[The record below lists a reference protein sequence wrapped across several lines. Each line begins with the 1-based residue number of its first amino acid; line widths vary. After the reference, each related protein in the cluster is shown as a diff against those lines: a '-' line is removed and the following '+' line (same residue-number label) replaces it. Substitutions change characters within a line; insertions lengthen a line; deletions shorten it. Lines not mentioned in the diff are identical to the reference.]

1 VVVVLAT
8 LAGFGSHY
16 GRAYW
21 IKAQGIT
28 LVPME
33 ARPVAPVPFYLQN
46 DPQWADDS
54 LGASPYRMRGSGCL
68 VACLAAAANGL
79 GVDTNPARLNE
90 AFGAKG
96 VYTPAGEVIWMN
108 IKEAVPGV
116 DYEYS
121 RVFGAAT
128 IQDDLAEGR
137 LPIVKVKYRGS
148 GAAHWLLVVGAAED
162 DFLVMDPLNAER
174 TPLRL
179 STHGKCTRT
188 GCWCRERRSPELVRP
203 SRVFTAPVRNRPPSV
218 SAWGSKHLLGLLSK
232 AGNTLVEAFE

>member
-1 VVVVLAT
+1 MILAI

-21 IKAQGIT
+21 IKSQGVM
-28 LVPME
+28 LVPKE
-33 ARPVAPVPFYLQN
+33 AHPVAPVPFYLQD

-54 LGASPYRMRGSGCL
+54 LGSSPYRMRGSGCL
-68 VACLAAAANGL
+68 VACLAAAANSL
-79 GVDTNPARLNE
+79 GVDTDPARLNQ

-96 VYTPAGEVIWMN
+96 VYTPAGEVIWTM

-121 RVFGAAT
+121 RVFGADT
-128 IQDDLAEGR
+128 IEGDLAEGR

-179 STHGKCTRT
+179 STHGKVYAYRVLVPGAAEPGSSSSLART
-188 GCWCRERRSPELVRP
+188 TLRTSSDSMRLLVLP
-203 SRVFTAPVRNRPPSV
+203 GVHDPPRDDVAGFKS
-218 SAWGSKHLLGLLSK
+218 GS
-232 AGNTLVEAFE
+232 